1 MLLLVFFFS
10 SLLILV
16 FVVSWNSFS
25 SSAACASWKQ
35 QQQQQMKQRKRQR
48 RGVERDLLF
57 LLLSFD
63 KEAIIIS
70 FFFFFFFKWKMT
82 CVSTSEHQGNRW
94 DSSPPP
100 VCLSKREETNK
111 RKVFFIWPLFF
122 SLSLALSFLRSLQD
136 ESLKAWCS
144 LNGWCKIISEAQR
157 KRERRAPFSRLRF
170 CFFFAETHLKLGLY
184 TLNQMPRFFFLPLFC
199 WRNNRH
205 KNIFTLEETLIFSAL
220 SLY

>member
-1 MLLLVFFFS
+1 MLLLIFFFS
-10 SLLILV
+10 SLLILL
-16 FVVSWNSFS
+16 FVVPLGVSWNAS
-25 SSAACASWKQ
+25 SSAARASWIQ
-35 QQQQQMKQRKRQR
+35 QMKQQMKQRKRQR

-122 SLSLALSFLRSLQD
+122 SLSLSLS
-136 ESLKAWCS
+136 
-144 LNGWCKIISEAQR
+144 
-157 KRERRAPFSRLRF
+157 PFSVRYKMKV
-170 CFFFAETHLKLGLY
+170 LKRG
-184 TLNQMPRFFFLPLFC
+184 
-199 WRNNRH
+199 
-205 KNIFTLEETLIFSAL
+205 AL
-220 SLY
+220 LMGDVK